1 MARTAMSAWWPSPT
15 CRSTVSSAPGA
26 GRAGACCGAGCRR
39 RRAPRN
45 SRRRLAHSPG
55 PARLPPR
62 GPSDDNPRSPSTPGA
77 SVQINGFFDLR
88 FEAVRDAFATL
99 FDHPGERGAALCV
112 QIAGET
118 VVDLW
123 AGPADRDGQEMW
135 QQDTLLNLFSCT
147 KTFAAVA
154 TLQLVGE
161 GKLELDAPVARYWP
175 EFAAAGKEGVTVRH
189 L

>member
-1 MARTAMSAWWPSPT
+1 GSADDCRTALVPVSGPAGDWASAGWRERP
-15 CRSTVSSAPGA
+15 C
-26 GRAGACCGAGCRR
+26 RAGGHHRRAIRRLRR
-39 RRAPRN
+39 RRAPGQPAPAAALAAAGGG
-45 SRRRLAHSPG
+45 RRGVATEGWRTVRTPRACRPG
-55 PARLPPR
+55 PPATTIRAP
-62 GPSDDNPRSPSTPGA
+62 PSTPGA
-77 SVQINGFFDLR
+77 SVRINGFFDLR
-88 FEAVRDAFATL
+88 FEAVRDAFAAL

-161 GKLELDAPVARYWP
+161 GKL
-175 EFAAAGKEGVTVRH
+175 
-189 L
+189 

>member
-1 MARTAMSAWWPSPT
+1 PDA
-15 CRSTVSSAPGA
+15 
-26 GRAGACCGAGCRR
+26 
-39 RRAPRN
+39 
-45 SRRRLAHSPG
+45 
-55 PARLPPR
+55 ARLPPKAS
-62 GPSDDNPRSPSTPGA
+62 SDDNPRSPSTPGA

-112 QIAGET
+112 QIAGKT

-161 GKLELDAPVARYWP
+161 GKLELDAPVARHWP
-175 EFAAAGKEGVTVRH
+175 EFAAAGKERVTVRQLLCH
-189 L
+189 QAGLPAIRAPLPGEALYDWQVMCAALAAEAPWWMPGTAH